1 MSEADQVRY
10 GKDGKPFKTEEL
22 AAKFIAENNMS
33 EDQWG
38 IYPSDG
44 GFGVM
49 TYKEI
54 AIRQQAQ
61 HEAEKNAQA
70 STVEPM
76 EYWVIKFSA
85 KGHQND
91 LNKVP
96 VGVNGKILY
105 VSRGIE
111 VVLPQN
117 YLDVIDSAC
126 QTDWQESPD
135 PTQAVVAA
143 GTIKRYPY
151 ERVKKAKKADYE
163 KMLKMGNTITW
174 KAVESAKNQAR

>member
-10 GKDGKPFKTEEL
+10 GKDGKPFKSEEI
-22 AAKFIAENNMS
+22 AAKFIADNNMS
-33 EDQWG
+33 DDTWG

-49 TYKEI
+49 TFKEI
-54 AIRQQAQ
+54 AKRQRAQ
-61 HEAEKNAQA
+61 REAEKNAQA
-70 STVEPM
+70 SSEEPM

-126 QTDWQESPD
+126 QTDWQDSPD

-151 ERVKKAKKADYE
+151 EKVKKSSQADFD
-163 KMLKMGNTITW
+163 KMLEKGNAITW
-174 KAVESAKNQAR
+174 KAVESAKNKQ